1 MSRRTPPSRPAGRT
15 APRVPRAATTRATP
29 SSRRPARRAPSRTT
43 PPARRKREVSFR
55 AQPEPTTDRRHRN
68 GSRPP
73 ARKRVVAARP
83 PVQRR
88 PARFGLDR
96 SDIRL
101 KLVLIAVLLV
111 LGLVLVEVAKIQIA
125 GGESLRAAGDDQWSR
140 SVALPADRGSIF
152 DHNGEELAVSIPA
165 YSISVNPKL
174 VTDEA
179 GVAHTLQSVL
189 GLTDE
194 ETAGLYDEL
203 IAKERGFVYVRRQ
216 VDREIGLVVAELELV
231 GVNVD
236 AEDRRVLPGG
246 DTARSVIGRTDI
258 DGNGIAGLELQY
270 DELLT
275 GNPGEL
281 TREVAPKGRSIA
293 GTEQVTVSPV
303 PGNDIVL
310 TIDRSIQFAAEEL
323 LVDRVSELLA
333 KSGYIVIMDTSS
345 GDILAMASVQRND
358 ADVVEVTSGNYAA
371 VNAYEPGSVAKVV
384 TVAAG
389 LNEQT
394 VTPDSTFVVPW
405 RRQYADDLLTDSHQH
420 PDELLSVEQILV
432 ESSNIGTIDIQGT
445 LGRGDWDT
453 ARETHWNYLRS
464 FGFGERTSLEFPNE
478 SPGILK
484 DWEDLWGSERVTVAY
499 GQGFAATP
507 IQMVS
512 AVNAIA
518 NDGMYVAPRLVDA
531 FVDADGEMTPAEP
544 SATHEVVRPEVAAEM
559 HYMMRQVVCR
569 GTATR
574 AQEGVENFSIAGK
587 TGTGLKSQPNGTY
600 LDAAGNRV
608 YYASFAGF
616 FPAEDP
622 QVTVLVSIDEPP
634 AGDINRFGGTAAAP
648 VFAELVPTIVHEL
661 GIDPPAETMPC
672 PE

>member
-1 MSRRTPPSRPAGRT
+1 
-15 APRVPRAATTRATP
+15 V
-29 SSRRPARRAPSRTT
+29 
-43 PPARRKREVSFR
+43 
-55 AQPEPTTDRRHRN
+55 
-68 GSRPP
+68 
-73 ARKRVVAARP
+73 
-83 PVQRR
+83 
-88 PARFGLDR
+88 
-96 SDIRL
+96 
-101 KLVLIAVLLV
+101 LV

-125 GGESLRAAGDDQWSR
+125 GGESLRAAGADQWSR
-140 SVALPADRGSIF
+140 SVPLSADRGSIF

-179 GVAHTLQSVL
+179 GVAHTLQSIL
-189 GLTDE
+189 GLSDA
-194 ETAGLYDEL
+194 ETAELYDEL

-216 VDREIGLVVAELELV
+216 VDRDVGLVIAELELV

-246 DTARSVIGRTDI
+246 DTGRSVIGRTDI
-258 DGNGIAGLELQY
+258 DGTGIAGLELQY

-275 GNPGEL
+275 GTPGEL

-293 GTEQVTVSPV
+293 GTEQVTVPPV
-303 PGNDIVL
+303 AGNDIVL
-310 TIDRSIQFAAEEL
+310 TIDRSIQFAAEQL
-323 LVDRVSELLA
+323 LVERVTEVLA
-333 KSGYIVIMDTSS
+333 KSGYIVIMDTAT

-358 ADVVEVTSGNYAA
+358 ENVVEVTSGNFAA

-394 VTPDSTFVVPW
+394 VTPGSTFVVPW
-405 RRQYADDLLTDSHQH
+405 RRQYADDLLSDSHQH
-420 PDELLSVEQILV
+420 PDELMTVEQILV
-432 ESSNIGTIDIQGT
+432 KSSNIGTIDIQET
-445 LGRGDWDT
+445 LGRGDWPA

-464 FGFGERTSLEFPNE
+464 FGFGEPTSLDFPSE

-484 DWEDLWGSERVTVAY
+484 HWTDLWGSERVTVAY

-518 NDGMYVAPRLVDA
+518 NDGTFVAPRLVDA
-531 FVDADGEMTPAEP
+531 IVGPDGEMIAAEP
-544 SATHEVVRPEVAAEM
+544 SATHEVIRPEVAGQM
-559 HYMMRQVVCR
+559 QYMMRQVVCR
-569 GTATR
+569 GTAKL
-574 AQEGVENFSIAGK
+574 AQEGVDNFSIAGK
-587 TGTGLKSQPNGTY
+587 TGTGLKAQPNGTY
-600 LDAAGNRV
+600 LDASGNRV

-622 QVTVLVSIDEPP
+622 QITVLVSIDEPP

-648 VFAELVPTIVHEL
+648 VFADLVPTIVHEL
-661 GIDPPAETMPC
+661 GIQPPAETMPC
-672 PE
+672 PG

>member
-1 MSRRTPPSRPAGRT
+1 M
-15 APRVPRAATTRATP
+15 
-29 SSRRPARRAPSRTT
+29 
-43 PPARRKREVSFR
+43 
-55 AQPEPTTDRRHRN
+55 
-68 GSRPP
+68 
-73 ARKRVVAARP
+73 
-83 PVQRR
+83 
-88 PARFGLDR
+88 
-96 SDIRL
+96 
-101 KLVLIAVLLV
+101 LV

-125 GGESLRAAGDDQWSR
+125 GGESLRAAGADQWSR
-140 SVALPADRGSIF
+140 SVTLPADRGSIF

-179 GVAHTLQSVL
+179 GVAHTLQSML
-189 GLTDE
+189 GLSDE
-194 ETAGLYDEL
+194 EAADLYEDL

-216 VDREIGLVVAELELV
+216 VDREVGLAVRALELV

-236 AEDRRVLPGG
+236 PEDERVLPGG
-246 DTARSVIGRTDI
+246 DTGRSVIGRTDI

-275 GNPGEL
+275 GSPGEL

-293 GTEQVTVSPV
+293 GTDQVTLAPV

-310 TIDRSIQFAAEEL
+310 TIDRSIQFAAEQL
-323 LVDRVSELLA
+323 LVGRVTELLA
-333 KSGYIVIMDTSS
+333 KSGYIVIMDTAS

-358 ADVVEVTSGNYAA
+358 EDVVEVTSGNYAA

-389 LNEQT
+389 LNERA
-394 VTPDSTFVVPW
+394 VTKDTTFVVPW
-405 RRQYADDLLTDSHQH
+405 RRQYADDLLRDSHEH
-420 PDELLSVEQILV
+420 PDELMTVEQILV
-432 ESSNIGTIDIQGT
+432 ESSNIGTIDIQQS
-445 LGRGDWDT
+445 LGNGVWDA
-453 ARETHWNYLRS
+453 AREIHWNYLRA
-464 FGFGERTSLEFPNE
+464 FGFGEPTALDFPSE

-484 DWEDLWGSERVTVAY
+484 HWEDLWGSERVTVAY

-507 IQMVS
+507 IQMVA

-531 FVDADGEMTPAEP
+531 VVGPDGEMTPAEP
-544 SATHEVVRPEVAAEM
+544 SATHEVVRPEVAQEM
-559 HYMMRQVVCR
+559 HYLMRQVVCR
-569 GTATR
+569 GTAKR
-574 AQEGVENFSIAGK
+574 AQEGVDNFSIAGK
-587 TGTGLKSQPNGTY
+587 TGTGLKAQPNGTY

-622 QVTVLVSIDEPP
+622 QITVLVSIDEPP

-648 VFAELVPTIVHEL
+648 VFADLVPTIVHEL
-661 GIDPPAETMPC
+661 GIQPPAETMAC
-672 PE
+672 GA